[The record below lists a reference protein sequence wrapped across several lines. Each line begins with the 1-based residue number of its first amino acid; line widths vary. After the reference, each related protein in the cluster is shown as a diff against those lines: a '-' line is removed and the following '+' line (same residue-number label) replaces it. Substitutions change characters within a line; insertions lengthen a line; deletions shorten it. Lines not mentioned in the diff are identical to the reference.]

1 MSVMDKAYKS
11 KNYDAFLTSGE
22 KYQKGQKMKDS
33 DIGDD
38 VKGTMEKPVDGFKQ
52 NSGLG
57 KKVMDQM
64 KYAPKTVSYAEF
76 TNAKRNAKLQSMVGA
91 GTKDESSKEKMES
104 FEMATLPAHKREKS
118 FDIDVTDYKPR
129 KAKG

>member
-1 MSVMDKAYKS
+1 MDKAYKS
-11 KNYDAFLTSGE
+11 KNYDAFLSSGE

-33 DIGDD
+33 EIGED
-38 VKGTMEKPVDGFKQ
+38 VKGTMEKPVAGFKQ
-52 NSGLG
+52 TSGLT

-76 TNAKRNAKLQSMVGA
+76 TNAKRNAKMQAMIGGA
-91 GTKDESSKEKMES
+91 TKDESTKDKMEDLDLA
-104 FEMATLPAHKREKS
+104 ELPAHKREKS

>member
-1 MSVMDKAYKS
+1 MDKAYKS
-11 KNYDAFLTSGE
+11 KNYDAFLSSGE

-33 DIGDD
+33 DIGED
-38 VKGTMEKPVDGFKQ
+38 VKGTMEKPVSGAKQ
-52 NSGLG
+52 TPGLTT

-76 TNAKRNAKLQSMVGA
+76 TNAKRNAKLQSMVDGA
-91 GTKDESSKEKMES
+91 TKDESSKDKMEDLDLA
-104 FEMATLPAHKREKS
+104 ELPAHKREKS

>member
-1 MSVMDKAYKS
+1 MDKAYKS
-11 KNYDAFLTSGE
+11 KNYDAFLSSGE

-33 DIGDD
+33 DIGED
-38 VKGTMEKPVDGFKQ
+38 VKGTMEKPV
-52 NSGLG
+52 SGTKHAPGLTT

-76 TNAKRNAKLQSMVGA
+76 TNAKRNAKLQSMVDGV
-91 GTKDESSKEKMES
+91 TKDESTKDKMEDLNLS
-104 FEMATLPAHKREKS
+104 ELPAHKREKS

>member
-1 MSVMDKAYKS
+1 MDKAYKS
-11 KNYDAFLTSGE
+11 KNYDAFLSSGE

-33 DIGDD
+33 DIGQD
-38 VKGTMEKPVDGFKQ
+38 VKGTMEKPASGASHT
-52 NSGLG
+52 SGLTT

-76 TNAKRNAKLQSMVGA
+76 TNAKRNAKLQSMADGA
-91 GTKDESSKEKMES
+91 TKDESSKDKMEDLDLA
-104 FEMATLPAHKREKS
+104 ELPAHKREKS

>member
-1 MSVMDKAYKS
+1 MDKAYKS
-11 KNYDAFLTSGE
+11 KNYDSFLSSGE

-33 DIGDD
+33 DNGDD
-38 VKGTMEKPVDGFKQ
+38 AKGVMEKPVAGFKQ
-52 NSGLG
+52 TTGLA
-57 KKVMDQM
+57 KKVIDQM

-76 TNAKRNAKLQSMVGA
+76 TNAKRNAKLQSMVDGA
-91 GTKDESSKEKMES
+91 TKDESSKDKMEDLDLA
-104 FEMATLPAHKREKS
+104 ELPAHKREKS

>member
-1 MSVMDKAYKS
+1 MDKAYKS

-33 DIGDD
+33 DIGED
-38 VKGTMEKPVDGFKQ
+38 VKGTMEKPV
-52 NSGLG
+52 SGTKHTPGLTT

-76 TNAKRNAKLQSMVGA
+76 TNAKRNAKLQSMVDGV
-91 GTKDESSKEKMES
+91 TKDESTKDKMEDLNLS
-104 FEMATLPAHKREKS
+104 ELPAHKREKS